1 MKYYEL
7 VVTALIK
14 DDILIK
20 GVQESIGRYLNESM
34 LLDEELKSLHEKR
47 TLKNYV
53 FSGFYP
59 IEKTKIY
66 KAGNIYVLRVRSLQQ
81 SFLKKLERCMKMNKL
96 GRMHVIAVEHKTYVN
111 KMIDSVYTV
120 NPVIVTVNNRP
131 WMQDDDVDLFMRR
144 LEDNAEKKLKALL
157 HEEVNHY
164 HFIEGIEFTN
174 LNPVPTS
181 YKGITLLGHKV
192 RVKVKSDKDS
202 QKLAHVILGAGLGE
216 KGSSIGSGFCLANFI

>member
-14 DDILIK
+14 EDILLK
-20 GVQESIGRYLNESM
+20 GVQESIGRFLNESM

-59 IEKTKIY
+59 IEKTKTY
-66 KAGNIYVLRVRSLQQ
+66 KAGNIYVFRIRSLQQ
-81 SFLKKLERCMKMNKL
+81 SLLKKLECCMKRNKL
-96 GRMHVIAVEHKTYVN
+96 GSLHVIAAEYKTFAN
-111 KMIDSVYTV
+111 KLIDSIYTV

-131 WMQDDDVDLFMRR
+131 WMQDDDVDLFVKR
-144 LEDNAEKKLKALL
+144 LEDNAEKKLKAFL
-157 HEEVNHY
+157 HEEVSNY

-192 RVKVKSDKDS
+192 RVKVKSDEDS
-202 QKLAHVILGAGLGE
+202 QKLAHVVLGAGLGE
-216 KGSSIGSGFCLANFI
+216 KGSSIGGGFCLANFI